1 MPSSLERT
9 APSDIFEYNNTIL
22 TLLKF
27 SLIEK
32 NQRLMD
38 SFLKIIR
45 KFNICLIHNLK
56 YLREHSLI
64 KFGYAF

>member
-1 MPSSLERT
+1 
-9 APSDIFEYNNTIL
+9 
-22 TLLKF
+22 
-27 SLIEK
+27 
-32 NQRLMD
+32 MD
-38 SFLKIIR
+38 SFFKIIR